1 MVGKTLGVL
10 VGFGNSQPSVSAVP
24 SPNVFLVDPC
34 IRSVHCRSVLDV
46 AGAGDGSAGI
56 NLEVQREVRLCLL
69 QSQPRLRTL
78 VLTHPD
84 CMAHAPWASHQE
96 SPERM
101 HAILGALKGSH
112 FGLEDLLLQED
123 VPLASPE
130 AITRAHS
137 VEYYDLVVGLGNSV
151 ADADDPVPFTPMI
164 QRELRQLPDHK
175 VKREE
180 ACDTGFSKG
189 SLQAALRAC
198 GAVCEVSWGPIINH
212 PWTLLLCHAPYP
224 CGLGTGVARPAPGM
238 WCLFSPRCPVDSSA
252 GCGQGD
258 Q

>member
-1 MVGKTLGVL
+1 MPAVLG
-10 VGFGNSQPSVSAVP
+10 A
-24 SPNVFLVDPC
+24 DPC
-34 IRSVHCRSVLDV
+34 IRSIHCRSALDV

-56 NLEVQREVRLCLL
+56 NVEVQREVRRCLL
-69 QSQPRLRTL
+69 KAQPRLRTL

-101 HAILGALKGSH
+101 HAILGALNGPH
-112 FGLEDLLLQED
+112 FGTEDLALLQD
-123 VPLASPE
+123 VPVASAE
-130 AITRAHS
+130 TITRAHS
-137 VEYYDLVVGLGNSV
+137 LEYYDLVVGLGNTV

-198 GAVCEVSWGPIINH
+198 GAVCEVS
-212 PWTLLLCHAPYP
+212 
-224 CGLGTGVARPAPGM
+224 LGGGGASTP
-238 WCLFSPRCPVDSSA
+238 
-252 GCGQGD
+252 
-258 Q
+258 